1 MGFLLSWKDL
11 NLRVTESKSVALPL
25 GDSPIKVYYKSC
37 LHFCKEFFTNIFQ
50 SKLTDKINRREGLYF
65 MKPFMD
71 ENFLLYSETATELF
85 NQCKDMPIVDYHC
98 HLIPQEIAEN
108 KRFANITDLA
118 LRGDHYKWRLM
129 RASGVDEK
137 FITGDGTDEEKFYHW
152 CATIENCIG
161 NPVYHWT
168 HLEMQRYFDY
178 HKPITKDMANKI
190 YEHCN
195 AIINSKDFSAW
206 SIFKKF
212 RVAQI
217 GTTDDPVD
225 SLEYHKEMADHRAK
239 DPLLP
244 IVQPTWRPSNI
255 MNIEDR
261 GFAAYIKKL
270 EATSGHTVQSW
281 EDLQS
286 ALSNR
291 IDFFHEMGCR
301 CSDTALDPPI
311 FEVPTNLDAILR
323 KALKGEFLS
332 TAETN
337 QYKTALMLWLG
348 EAYNAKG
355 WVMQLHM
362 GAQRSNNTSMVYK
375 LGPDTGYDSMSDK
388 TFSRPLAQILD
399 ILEMENALP
408 KTILY
413 ALNPAS
419 NAMLATMIG
428 NFQGNGI
435 KGRMQWGSAWW
446 FNDTKTGMQKHMI
459 TLAECGVLSRFIGML
474 TDSRSFMSYPRHE
487 YFRRILAQLVADWV
501 DKGEFPYD
509 PARLNQIMGDICYR
523 NAVEYF
529 GLEI

>member
-1 MGFLLSWKDL
+1 
-11 NLRVTESKSVALPL
+11 
-25 GDSPIKVYYKSC
+25 
-37 LHFCKEFFTNIFQ
+37 
-50 SKLTDKINRREGLYF
+50 

-71 ENFLLYSETATELF
+71 KNFLLNSKTAEALF

-108 KRFANITDLA
+108 KQFTNITDLA

-137 FITGDGTDEEKFYHW
+137 FITGNGTDEEKFYHW

-161 NPVYHWT
+161 SPVYHWT

-178 HKPITKDMANKI
+178 DKPITKDMASKI
-190 YEHCN
+190 YDHCN
-195 AIINSKDFSAW
+195 AIINRGDFSAW

-212 RVAQI
+212 NVAQI
-217 GTTDDPVD
+217 GTTDDPID
-225 SLEYHKEMADHRAK
+225 DLKYHKQMAEHRAK
-239 DPLLP
+239 DASLPL
-244 IVQPTWRPSNI
+244 VQPTLRPSNI
-255 MNIEDR
+255 MNIESPDFIKYIGKLENAS
-261 GFAAYIKKL
+261 GFAI
-270 EATSGHTVQSW
+270 ESW
-281 EDLQS
+281 RDLQNS
-286 ALSNR
+286 LNNR
-291 IDFFHEMGCR
+291 INFFHEMDCR
-301 CSDTALDPPI
+301 CSDIALDPPVFVPVASEEAVDSI
-311 FEVPTNLDAILR
+311 LKKAFNGHALNPIEV
-323 KALKGEFLS
+323 
-332 TAETN
+332 N

-348 EAYNAKG
+348 EAFHAKG

-362 GAQRSNNTSMVYK
+362 GAQRSNNTRMVQK
-375 LGPDTGYDSMSDK
+375 LGADTGYDSMSDE
-388 TFSRPLAQILD
+388 TFSSPLAKILD
-399 ILEMENALP
+399 ALEAKNALP

-413 ALNPAS
+413 GLNPTS
-419 NAMLATMIG
+419 DAMLATMIG

-446 FNDTKTGMQKHMI
+446 FNDTKIGMQKHMV

-487 YFRRILAQLVADWV
+487 YFRRILAQLIAGWV
-501 DKGEFPYD
+501 DNGEFPND
-509 PARLNQIMGDICYR
+509 TEKLNQIMGDICYR